1 MAWQQSTSPPAANSS
16 PPPAPTTVISL
27 DEDLLREIFL
37 RLPSLPS
44 LVRAALSC
52 RTFLSAVRS
61 SPAFRRSFR
70 EAHLPPLLG
79 LFFDPEVPSIPAFA
93 PLRRRADPDLAAAV
107 RGADFFLTRLPADDD
122 TFPGWAIEGC
132 CDGKVLL
139 QNFSLEQLAVYNP
152 LTRALDLIPV
162 PPDKIFDDARGDAK
176 YLGCYILSSEEG
188 SEPLRLVYT
197 CHDKSRARAA
207 VFSSE
212 SREWQIFPWS
222 EAVTPLPEDEHW
234 LKVGTMVNGFVY
246 WIHTNEAYILVLNTS
261 TLHFSQ
267 MDLPPTLVARDLIFR
282 VGETKDGKPCIVCP
296 IDFEFFVWVRGAED
310 DGIERWIFDQR
321 FPLEKIVEVTKST
334 LVDHGDLK
342 VVATIGGFVYFST
355 METFLD
361 SHKSSWF
368 MSLCMETGELATL
381 FRRRF
386 DGHPHPY
393 IMAWPPSLI
402 GNQVHPQLEGA

>member
-1 MAWQQSTSPPAANSS
+1 MEVGTILMKRYEIGRLLGQGDLAKVYYARNLTSGQGVAMK
-16 PPPAPTTVISL
+16 
-27 DEDLLREIFL
+27 
-37 RLPSLPS
+37 
-44 LVRAALSC
+44 
-52 RTFLSAVRS
+52 
-61 SPAFRRSFR
+61 R
-70 EAHLPPLLG
+70 EARMPPLLG

-93 PLRRRADPDLAAAV
+93 PIRRRSDPDLAAVV
-107 RGADFFLTRLPADDD
+107 RGADFFLTGLPDGDY
-122 TFPGWAIEGC
+122 TLPGWTIEGC
-132 CDGKVLL
+132 YDGNVLL
-139 QNFSLEQLAVYNP
+139 QNCSLEQFAVYNP
-152 LTRALDLIPV
+152 LTQDLDLIPV
-162 PPDKIFDDARGDAK
+162 PPDKIFDDSRGDAK
-176 YLGCYILSSEEG
+176 YVGCYILSSEES
-188 SEPLRLVYT
+188 SEPLCLVYT

-234 LKVGTMVNGFVY
+234 LKVGTLVNGFVY
-246 WIHTNEAYILVLNTS
+246 WIHTKEAYIFVLNTT

-267 MDLPPTLVARDLIFR
+267 MDLPPALVARDLIFR